1 MVRPESVVT
10 YSGVVQGISD
20 HQAVILEVKWKET
33 CRETQAERLVP
44 VYNKTDI
51 IGLQTFLW
59 NKFEAWA
66 SNGKSIEEIWNNFKN
81 IVQESIELFVPHKK
95 LRKNSDTEYYNKE
108 IERLKTKV
116 RKAYNKRK
124 LGGPYTDKL
133 KHLSKQLLEAKTAA
147 QEAFLKTILRNE
159 GNCWTD
165 FYKYIKRRKGSRE
178 NIPSIKDISGSFV
191 TDATEKANVFNT
203 YLFDSLQQTG

>member
-44 VYNKTDI
+44 VYNTTDI

-81 IVQESIELFVPHKK
+81 IVLESIEIFVPHKK
-95 LRKNSDTEYYNKE
+95 LRKNSDPEYYNKE
-108 IERLKTKV
+108 IKRLKTKV
-116 RKAYNKRK
+116 RK
-124 LGGPYTDKL
+124 
-133 KHLSKQLLEAKTAA
+133 
-147 QEAFLKTILRNE
+147 
-159 GNCWTD
+159 
-165 FYKYIKRRKGSRE
+165 
-178 NIPSIKDISGSFV
+178 V
-191 TDATEKANVFNT
+191 
-203 YLFDSLQQTG
+203 